1 MTQTNVYLPIYH
13 NRSRNLKRSLGY
25 GEMTT
30 RNFKSARLR
39 SKLVRNGFGSTLN
52 GTISQTSNSHSS
64 GKRGRKRCGGYGFGG
79 CGGCGGLGGYGGYG
93 GFGGCGGYG
102 FGLGGLCDWCADGT
116 MCANC
121 KGGFG
126 PPIGCGGCNCGCS
139 PSLTFPCVFGASVNN
154 PGCECCKKK
163 PPKGKCI
170 WPCMWPCC
178 CECDPPKFKFKPLE
192 PKPVCHCPHKR
203 YYRLHQSQTN
213 NQGPVKRNLLD
224 TIGGPFPKVFA
235 PFSFPIVNGLQI
247 KPQGFLQVSSN
258 SEPNQPV

>member
-1 MTQTNVYLPIYH
+1 MCLLFPI
-13 NRSRNLKRSLGY
+13 
-25 GEMTT
+25 
-30 RNFKSARLR
+30 
-39 SKLVRNGFGSTLN
+39 
-52 GTISQTSNSHSS
+52 

-203 YYRLHQSQTN
+203 YYRLHQSQTSMPHFFLLFTTHVSITSKN
-213 NQGPVKRNLLD
+213 YLLFNFDKKHHRLTETNLFSIKFHPEARRGGLLVRTLNSVIMDPGSSNGTCFLITGPVKLFFCCCWFFFQCLDITARN
-224 TIGGPFPKVFA
+224 
-235 PFSFPIVNGLQI
+235 
-247 KPQGFLQVSSN
+247 
-258 SEPNQPV
+258 